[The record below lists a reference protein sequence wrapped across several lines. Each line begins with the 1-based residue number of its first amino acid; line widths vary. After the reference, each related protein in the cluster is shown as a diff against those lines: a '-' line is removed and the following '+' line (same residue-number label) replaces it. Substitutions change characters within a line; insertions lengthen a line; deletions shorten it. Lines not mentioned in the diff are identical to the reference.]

1 MGEPSQFREP
11 SRNAPTQLSP
21 DQANRLWE
29 EFRAGHNPAGRAA
42 LDGLYRSLRKPLVEF
57 CMLKGCDPEL
67 ADEIAETAFVRLI
80 IRRPVARRGFI
91 SLLRKTAQN
100 LCRDAQKS
108 RRRSPTP
115 LPHPGDAP
123 QDRAAT
129 VRERPATRAPTVR
142 ERPSPQSH
150 APSASERVSRD
161 ETIQAVQDCLAQ
173 LPPEHRAFI
182 VYHEVEGLTQQAACD
197 LLGWKIA
204 PSTAHAR
211 LARIR
216 EQLARCLEKKKI
228 F

>member
-29 EFRAGHNPAGRAA
+29 EFRTSHNPAGRVA

-91 SLLRKTAQN
+91 PLLRKTAQN

-108 RRRSPTP
+108 RRRSPTLDP
-115 LPHPGDAP
+115 DLRDP
-123 QDRAAT
+123 T
-129 VRERPATRAPTVR
+129 EYRAPTVR
-142 ERPSPQSH
+142 ERVSPPSD

-182 VYHEVEGLTQQAACD
+182 VYHEVEGLT
-197 LLGWKIA
+197 
-204 PSTAHAR
+204 
-211 LARIR
+211 
-216 EQLARCLEKKKI
+216 
-228 F
+228 